1 MGTVCRICDRKFFL
15 RLTYQDF
22 ATELMQLEALTDQV
36 QGELQDQQEVLTQI
50 MNDTALYNQQIIEED
65 ERFQAVMIESAK
77 DLEFLQ
83 NQKDQLSK
91 QRDELKLKVE
101 TRRQKHVKTGA
112 QLQQQE
118 MELNEL
124 RLKVERERNDK
135 SLKNTEVSRFSE
147 FQS

>member
-1 MGTVCRICDRKFFL
+1 M
-15 RLTYQDF
+15 
-22 ATELMQLEALTDQV
+22 
-36 QGELQDQQEVLTQI
+36 
-50 MNDTALYNQQIIEED
+50 
-65 ERFQAVMIESAK
+65 
-77 DLEFLQ
+77 
-83 NQKDQLSK
+83 
-91 QRDELKLKVE
+91 
-101 TRRQKHVKTGA
+101 GA

>member
-1 MGTVCRICDRKFFL
+1 
-15 RLTYQDF
+15 
-22 ATELMQLEALTDQV
+22 MQLEALTDQV

-101 TRRQKHVKTGA
+101 TRR
-112 QLQQQE
+112 
-118 MELNEL
+118 
-124 RLKVERERNDK
+124 
-135 SLKNTEVSRFSE
+135 
-147 FQS
+147 

>member
-101 TRRQKHVKTGA
+101 TRRQKHTKMGA